1 MLTLFQE
8 PYSHW
13 CVKVR
18 KILTYKRIRFESKN
32 VGYHDKRELMRATGQ
47 DYVPA
52 IVNDGKIVTYPD
64 IPDYLERLAP
74 EPSIYPSGTR
84 ELAKLIENWA
94 HYRLEEIVWR
104 YCVSDFPKTFKDD
117 QERWVFVEMQELKR
131 GPLELMEARRQAF
144 KADMEMHFKIL
155 DEMLQGHEFLLT
167 ETPSLADFAVFGAIY
182 PLIYSGSQVQ
192 GEYKRLQAWYGAIDR
207 I

>member
-13 CVKVR
+13 CVKAR
-18 KILTYKRIRFESKN
+18 KILGYKRIEFESKN
-32 VGYHDKRELMRATGQ
+32 VGYHDKRELVRATGQ

-52 IVNDGKIVTYPD
+52 IVNDGKIVTYAD

-74 EPSIYPSGTR
+74 EPSIYPNGTR

-94 HYRLEEIVWR
+94 HFRLEEIVWR
-104 YCVSDFPKTFKDD
+104 YCVVDFPKTFKDD
-117 QERWVFVEMQELKR
+117 QERWVFVEIQELKR
-131 GPLELMEARRQAF
+131 GPLELMESRRRAF
-144 KADMEMHFKIL
+144 MADVDVHFKIL
-155 DEMLQGHEFLLT
+155 DDMLQRHEFLLT
-167 ETPSLADFAVFGAIY
+167 EAPSLADFAVFGAIY
-182 PLIYSGSQVQ
+182 PLVYSGNQVH
-192 GEYKRLQAWYGAIDR
+192 GEFKRLRAWYGTIDR